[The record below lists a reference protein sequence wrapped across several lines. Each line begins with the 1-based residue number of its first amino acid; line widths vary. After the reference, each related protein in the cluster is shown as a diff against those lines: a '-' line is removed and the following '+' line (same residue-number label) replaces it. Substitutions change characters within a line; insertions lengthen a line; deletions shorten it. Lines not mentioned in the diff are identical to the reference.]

1 MTNSPNPQDN
11 GPVNNSP
18 AAEPSTPGPRLGAA
32 RRLLLVGKVIEVRLR
47 FIAVVLGVGLF
58 IGYWETVKN
67 YWDKWTRPAAVAQ
80 RQLGPD
86 QEFFC
91 PMHPSV
97 VRDTYEPNGDVPKCP
112 ICGMPLSIRKKGEKE
127 PLPPGITGRVQLT
140 PERIQLAGVQTVAVE
155 YRPLVKQTTTVGY
168 VTYDESRLSRVVSRV
183 SGYVEKL
190 YIDKTFAA
198 VRAGDPLA
206 EIYSP
211 ELYSAA
217 QELMLAAQYS
227 GGRELAAA
235 AREKLRLL
243 GVSPEEIEQIER
255 QRKPAVRL
263 VLRSPQAGWVIEKK
277 IVVGSSVQP
286 GMTLLE
292 VADLTSV
299 WVEAAVF
306 EKDVEFLQ
314 VGQRVEAT
322 VEAYP
327 GRVFAGRV
335 DLIYPVLE
343 ASTRTNRVR
352 FVLDNPQ
359 AELRPG
365 MYATVRIDT
374 PLETLPAVRQAIQ
387 KRPQIVQVS
396 AGGEH
401 PQPGVLSVPERAV
414 VDTGAKQI
422 VYVERQPGV
431 FEGVEVQLGPRVAF
445 REDGR
450 TVDYYPVLAG
460 LQPGDR
466 VAAAGAFLIDAETR
480 LNPAAASS
488 YFGASGGPQ
497 SGARPAPSGP
507 SGPRPE
513 TPKREEPSAE
523 ALQRV
528 AELPEPD
535 RRLALRQK
543 YCPVTG
549 KPLGSMGVPVK
560 VVLRGN
566 QAVFLC
572 CRGCVGKARLH
583 PDETLKKVGELVAEA
598 PGVAPH
604 AGHAGQAEAATPI
617 TADRQR

>member
-1 MTNSPNPQDN
+1 MNDPAISRGSGGVGGWTEGDQQPPSPTE
-11 GPVNNSP
+11 S
-18 AAEPSTPGPRLGAA
+18 RLNAWKRA
-32 RRLLLVGKVIEVRLR
+32 MLVLKVIEVRLR
-47 FIAVVLGVGLF
+47 FIAVLLGVSLF

-67 YWDKWTRPAAVAQ
+67 YWDRWTRPAAVAQ
-80 RQLGPD
+80 RQLGPE

-91 PMHPSV
+91 PMHPKV

-112 ICGMPLSIRKKGEKE
+112 ICGMPLSIRKKGQKE
-127 PLPPGITGRVQLT
+127 ALPPGITGRVQLT
-140 PERIQLAGVQTVAVE
+140 PERIQLAGVRTVAVD
-155 YRPLVKQTTTVGY
+155 YRPLMKQTTTVGY

-190 YIDKTFAA
+190 YIDKTFVA

-217 QELMLAAQYS
+217 QELVLAAQYPGS
-227 GGRELAAA
+227 REVASA
-235 AREKLRLL
+235 ARQKLLLL
-243 GVSPEEIEQIER
+243 GVSREEIDQIER
-255 QRKPAVRL
+255 QRQPANRL
-263 VLRSPQAGWVIEKK
+263 VLRSPQAGYVIEKK

-292 VADLTSV
+292 VADLASV

-306 EKDVEFLQ
+306 EKDVGFLQ

-327 GRVFAGRV
+327 GRVFSGRV
-335 DLIYPVLE
+335 DLVYPVLE
-343 ASTRTNRVR
+343 ESTRTNRVR
-352 FVLDNPQ
+352 FVLENPQ

-374 PLETLPAVRQAIQ
+374 PLEALPALRQAMQ
-387 KRPQIVQVS
+387 HPPHVVPVS
-396 AGGEH
+396 TTGQSAPG
-401 PQPGVLSVPERAV
+401 GVLAIPERAV

-422 VYVERQPGV
+422 VYVEREPGV
-431 FEGVEVQLGPRVAF
+431 FEGVEVQLGPRVQF

-507 SGPRPE
+507 SGTPAAP
-513 TPKREEPSAE
+513 PKREEPSPE

-535 RRLALRQK
+535 RQLALRQK

-566 QAVFLC
+566 QTVFLC
-572 CRGCVGKARLH
+572 CRGCVGKAKRQ
-583 PDETLKKVGELVAEA
+583 PDETLKKVAQWLAETS
-598 PGVAPH
+598 
-604 AGHAGQAEAATPI
+604 Q
-617 TADRQR
+617 

>member
-1 MTNSPNPQDN
+1 MNDHGIQQ
-11 GPVNNSP
+11 GG
-18 AAEPSTPGPRLGAA
+18 GPRPGSKPADSPPASAPTLSLWK
-32 RRLLLVGKVIEVRLR
+32 RLLLVLKVIEVRLR
-47 FIAVVLGVGLF
+47 FIAVLVMVGLF
-58 IGYWETVKN
+58 IGYWDTVKN
-67 YWDKWTRPAAVAQ
+67 YWDRWTRPAAVAQ

-91 PMHPSV
+91 PMHPNV

-140 PERIQLAGVQTVAVE
+140 PERIQLAGVRTVAVD

-168 VTYDESRLSRVVSRV
+168 VTYDESRLSRVVTRV

-190 YIDKTFAA
+190 YIDKTFVT

-211 ELYSAA
+211 ELFSAA
-217 QELMLAAQYS
+217 QELVLAAQYPGS
-227 GGRELAAA
+227 AEVGSA
-235 AREKLRLL
+235 ARQKLLLL
-243 GVSPEEIEQIER
+243 GVSPAEIDEIQR

-263 VLRSPQAGWVIEKK
+263 VLRSPQAGYVIEKK
-277 IVVGSSVQP
+277 IVVGSSVEP

-292 VADLTSV
+292 VADLSSV
-299 WVEAAVF
+299 WVEAEVF
-306 EKDVEFLQ
+306 EKDVGFLQ
-314 VGQRVEAT
+314 VGQRVEAV

-327 GRVFAGRV
+327 GRVFTGRV
-335 DLIYPVLE
+335 DLIYPVLQ
-343 ASTRTNRVR
+343 APTRTNRVR
-352 FVLDNPQ
+352 FVLENPQ
-359 AELRPG
+359 GELRPG
-365 MYATVRIDT
+365 MYATVRIET
-374 PLETLPAVRQAIQ
+374 PLESLPVIRQAIQ
-387 KRPQIVQVS
+387 KRPHIVQVS
-396 AGGEH
+396 TGGEN
-401 PQPGVLSVPERAV
+401 PQPWVLAVPERAV

-422 VYVERQPGV
+422 VYVEREPGL
-431 FEGVEVQLGPRVAF
+431 FEGVEVQLGPRVQL

-460 LQPGDR
+460 LAPGDR

-488 YFGASGGPQ
+488 YYGASGGPQ
-497 SGARPAPSGP
+497 SGPRPSSSGP
-507 SGPRPE
+507 SGSRPE

-523 ALQRV
+523 ALRRI

-535 RRLALRQK
+535 RQLALRQK

-549 KPLGSMGVPVK
+549 NPLGSMGVPVK

-566 QAVFLC
+566 QTVFLC
-572 CRGCVGKARLH
+572 CRGCVGKAKRD
-583 PDETLKKVGELVAEA
+583 PDATLKKLGEFVAEA
-598 PGVAPH
+598 P
-604 AGHAGQAEAATPI
+604 
-617 TADRQR
+617 R

>member
-1 MTNSPNPQDN
+1 MSQPAVPQDS
-11 GPVNNSP
+11 GPAGHAAPEVPRQSSGPASP
-18 AAEPSTPGPRLGAA
+18 HSAWKRF
-32 RRLLLVGKVIEVRLR
+32 LLVLRVIEVRLR
-47 FIAVVLGVGLF
+47 FIAVLVVVAMF
-58 IGYWETVKN
+58 IGYWDTVKN

-91 PMHPSV
+91 PMHPNV

-140 PERIQLAGVQTVAVE
+140 PERIQLAGVQTVAVD

-168 VTYDESRLSRVVSRV
+168 ITYDESRLSRVVTRV

-190 YIDKTFAA
+190 YIDKTYGT

-217 QELMLAAQYS
+217 QELVLAGEYPGSRDVAS
-227 GGRELAAA
+227 A
-235 AREKLRLL
+235 AREKLLLL
-243 GVSPEEIEQIER
+243 GVSREEIDQIQRRR
-255 QRKPAVRL
+255 QPAVRL
-263 VLRSPQAGWVIEKK
+263 VLRSPQAGYVIAKK
-277 IVVGSSVQP
+277 VVVGSSVEP

-292 VADLTSV
+292 VADLSTV
-299 WVEAAVF
+299 WIEADVF
-306 EKDVEFLQ
+306 EKDVGFLQ

-343 ASTRTNRVR
+343 TATRTNRVR
-352 FVLDNPQ
+352 FVLENPQ

-374 PLETLPAVRQAIQ
+374 PLDALPEVRQAMQ

-396 AGGEH
+396 NGGENPH
-401 PQPGVLSVPERAV
+401 PWVLAVPERAV

-422 VYVERQPGV
+422 VYVEREPGL
-431 FEGVEVQLGPRVAF
+431 FEGVEVRLGPRVQL
-445 REDGR
+445 REQGR

-497 SGARPAPSGP
+497 SGSRPASGGP
-507 SGPRPE
+507 SGTRPE
-513 TPKREEPSAE
+513 TPKPQEPSAE
-523 ALQRV
+523 ALKRV
-528 AELPEPD
+528 AELAEPD
-535 RRLALRQK
+535 RQLALRQK

-549 KPLGSMGVPVK
+549 QPLGSMGVPVK

-566 QAVFLC
+566 QPVFLC
-572 CRGCVGKARLH
+572 CRGCVGKAKRE
-583 PDETLKKVGELVAEA
+583 PDETLEKVRELVASSS
-598 PGVAPH
+598 H
-604 AGHAGQAEAATPI
+604 DDTKN
-617 TADRQR
+617 